1 MEPIKDSE
9 ASSEAATILELLQ
22 SDEKKVQAEF
32 LFFLVFAGVTD
43 LLFKAAAWRSLGGAQ
58 LNAGRRPLA

>member
-43 LLFKAAAWRSLGGAQ
+43 LLFKAAAWRPFGGAQ